1 MYLKKTLYNSDFEFC
16 LIENSQQ
23 LKNFCEQII
32 DGDIIAID
40 TEFTRRVTYYPI
52 LSTIQIALKK
62 TNQKKILALIDVVS
76 CKDITLIINI
86 INNVNIVKIFH
97 SSLQDLQIFHKIS
110 QKIPQNIFDT
120 QIMANF
126 CQQNANIGY
135 SALVKNLFSVDIC
148 KKMQNSDWQSRPL
161 NQSQIDYAIVDVLFL
176 HEIYENFCDILKSS
190 NQYDWLIEEMQNY
203 VDKIFKINPNNLL
216 KSFNI
221 SKFDK
226 ITINRLNNLLL
237 LREKYAKICDLP
249 REHLIKNDDLLDLA
263 NLSKNISFYQNL
275 PTDFVKEISSQLN
288 DIDEISDLDFPI
300 KLTAGQKNY
309 LDKIKSLIS
318 KIAKKYQFSEQ
329 FLLNNNQIKN
339 IVINNNVKN
348 SINGWRYQIMG
359 NQIEQ
364 ILFTKHENNHRKLEN
379 ESRL

>member
-1 MYLKKTLYNSDFEFC
+1 MYLKKTLYDSDFEFC
-16 LIENSQQ
+16 LIENFQQ

-32 DGDIIAID
+32 DGDVIAID

-76 CKDITLIINI
+76 CKDITIIINI

-135 SALVKNLFSVDIC
+135 SSLVKNLFSVDIC

-190 NQYDWLIEEMQNY
+190 NQHDWLIEEMQNF
-203 VDKIFKINPNNLL
+203 VDKIFKTNSNNLL
-216 KSFNI
+216 KSFNV

-226 ITINRLNNLLL
+226 ITISRLNNLLL
-237 LREKYAKICDLP
+237 LREKYAKIYNLP
-249 REHLIKNDDLLDLA
+249 REHLIKNDDLLNIVNLKNDLT
-263 NLSKNISFYQNL
+263 FYKNL
-275 PTDFVKEISSQLN
+275 PTDFAQEISSQLN
-288 DIDEISDLDFPI
+288 DIDEITNLDFPI
-300 KLTAGQKNY
+300 KLTAVQKNY

-348 SINGWRYQIMG
+348 LINGWRYQIMG

-364 ILFTKHENNHRKLEN
+364 ILFTEHENNHRKLEN

>member
-86 INNVNIVKIFH
+86 INNIKIVKIFH

-110 QKIPQNIFDT
+110 QKIPQNVFDT

-203 VDKIFKINPNNLL
+203 VDKIFKTNPNNLL